1 MEKLYPESGV
11 ELNPFVSKHYD
22 KLMNVLS
29 FGKYKGFIHRAINDM
44 HIQKSDHILDL
55 GCGTGRNAC
64 LMMQYLNDKGSITGL
79 DISDTME
86 IQFKKNCGKFPN
98 TEFINRRIDQPFQ
111 SDKIYDKVFIS
122 FVLHGFP
129 QYIRENII
137 KNAYNHL
144 KPGGTFNILD
154 FGEFDMHAMPFYYR
168 IPFQKGECPYAFDFI
183 ERDLKKM
190 LAEFGFG
197 EFQEMLYFHNYGR
210 LMIARKISGKE

>member
-22 KLMNVLS
+22 KLMNFLS
-29 FGKYKGFIHRAINDM
+29 FGKYKGFIHRAIRDM
-44 HIQKSDHILDL
+44 AIQKEDAILDL

-64 LMMQYLNDKGSITGL
+64 LMQQYLGEKGFITGL
-79 DISDTME
+79 DISETME
-86 IQFKKNCGKFPN
+86 EQFNKNCAAYAN
-98 TEFINRRIDQPFQ
+98 AEFRNQRIDLPFQ
-111 SDKIYDKVFIS
+111 LEKKYDKVFIS

-129 QYIRENII
+129 QNIRENII
-137 KNAYNHL
+137 QNAYNHL

-154 FGEFDMHAMPFYYR
+154 FAEFDMHAMPFYYR

-190 LAEFGFG
+190 LAGFGFDDFN
-197 EFQEMLYFHNYGR
+197 EYLYFKNYAR
-210 LMIARKISGKE
+210 LMVAHKPG

>member
-11 ELNPFVSKHYD
+11 ELNPFVSKYYD
-22 KLMNVLS
+22 KLMNILS
-29 FGKYKGFIHRAINDM
+29 FGKYKGFIHSAINDM
-44 HIQKSDHILDL
+44 HIQKEDSILDF

-64 LMMQYLNDKGSITGL
+64 LMMQYLGENGSITGL
-79 DISDTME
+79 DISETME
-86 IQFKKNCGKFPN
+86 KQFNENCRQHPN
-98 TEFINRRIDQPFQ
+98 TEFINHRIDQPFQ
-111 SDKIYDKVFIS
+111 LDKRYDKVFIS

-129 QYIRENII
+129 QNIRENII
-137 KNAYNHL
+137 QNALNHL

-190 LAEFGFG
+190 LAGFGFG
-197 EFQEMLYFHNYGR
+197 DFKEHLYFHNYGR
-210 LMIARKISGKE
+210 LMVAHKLS

>member
-22 KLMNVLS
+22 KLMNLLS
-29 FGKYKGFIHRAINDM
+29 FGKYKGFIHRAIGDM
-44 HIQKSDHILDL
+44 DIRKGEGILDL

-64 LMMQYLNDKGSITGL
+64 LMMQYAGENGHLTGL
-79 DISDTME
+79 DISETME
-86 IQFKKNCGKFPN
+86 RQFKKNCEKYAG
-98 TEFINRRIDQPFQ
+98 TEFIRQRIDMPFALG
-111 SDKIYDKVFIS
+111 KTYDKVFIS

-129 QYIRENII
+129 QNIRENII
-137 KNAYNHL
+137 QNAYDHL

-154 FGEFDMHAMPFYYR
+154 FAEFDMQAMPFYYR

-190 LAEFGFG
+190 LLKFGFSNFK
-197 EFQEMLYFHNYGR
+197 EHLYFKNYAR
-210 LMIARKISGKE
+210 LMVAQKVL

>member
-22 KLMNVLS
+22 KLLNILS
-29 FGKYKGFIHRAINDM
+29 FGKYKGFIRRAISDM
-44 HIQKSDHILDL
+44 HIQKDDVILDL

-64 LMMQYLNDKGSITGL
+64 LMMQYLGDKGFITGL
-79 DISDTME
+79 DISEAME
-86 IQFKKNCGKFPN
+86 KQFNENCRQHPN

-111 SDKIYDKVFIS
+111 LDKTYDKVFIS

-129 QYIRENII
+129 QNIRENII
-137 KNAYNHL
+137 KNAFNNL

-154 FGEFDMHAMPFYYR
+154 FGEFDMYAMPFYYR

-183 ERDLKKM
+183 KRNLKGI
-190 LAEFGFG
+190 LSGFGFG
-197 EFQEMLYFHNYGR
+197 NFEEYLYFHNYGR
-210 LMIARKISGKE
+210 LMVAYKIS

>member
-22 KLMNVLS
+22 KLMNLLS
-29 FGKYKGFIHRAINDM
+29 FGKYKGFIYRAIADM
-44 HIQKSDHILDL
+44 EIRKTDAILDF

-64 LMMQYLNDKGSITGL
+64 LMMQYLGEEGSVTGL
-79 DISDTME
+79 DISEFME
-86 IQFKKNCGKFPN
+86 EQFKKNCARYPN
-98 TEFINRRIDQPFQ
+98 AIFLKHRIDQPFHL
-111 SDKIYDKVFIS
+111 DKKYDKVFIS

-129 QYIRENII
+129 QNIRENII
-137 KNAYNHL
+137 QNAYDHL

-154 FGEFDMHAMPFYYR
+154 FAEFDMHAMPFYYR

-190 LAEFGFG
+190 LSGFGFG
-197 EFQEMLYFHNYGR
+197 NFKEHLYFKKYAR
-210 LMIARKISGKE
+210 LMVAEKLP